1 MKKIIFLV
9 LSLFIINYFFSFAT
23 AKDEYNYE
31 TKFNPQ
37 DMREDLLFLEKTIK
51 EVHPNPYHFTSQVIF
66 EKKMGELFNK
76 IDKPL
81 TYDEFYFIVLE
92 AIGLTKDSHTTAYYS
107 KKQRELPIDWYCSK
121 DGLFITKNNF
131 FQIGDKVE
139 TIGNKSVHEIIN
151 EFKTMIPAEND
162 YWVMSN
168 LERRLKQ
175 EAFLRKLSLID
186 NDGKVRIKVKTA
198 NNITKVKKLDVLP
211 SPVSPNDVSYS
222 YQIIPESNLGIIYLD
237 ECINNSGYR
246 KMLEAFFDEVQA
258 KKISKVA
265 IDIRNNYGG
274 SSSVLDE
281 FLAYTMVDEY
291 KNYSKLIHWSEQAI
305 QQGGLEDM
313 IDYSAYNRKGKFTQ
327 KIIHKTNNLFKGK
340 IYVITSKNTFSS
352 ATMVAVKL
360 KDNNIGTV
368 IGEPTGGAPSHY
380 GELLRFRLPKSK
392 IRFYVSCTTFVRPN
406 PHNVSTTTLKPD
418 VYIPYTRNNIVL
430 GKDPA
435 IDWLKAVK

>member
-1 MKKIIFLV
+1 MKKIIFIV

-51 EVHPNPYHFTSQVIF
+51 EVHPNPYHFTSQVLF
-66 EKKMGELFNK
+66 EKKMEELFNK

-92 AIGLTKDSHTTAYYS
+92 ATGLTKDSHTTAYYS

-121 DGLFITKNNF
+121 DWLFITKNNL

-139 TIGNKSVHEIIN
+139 KIGNKSVHEIVN

-175 EAFLRKLSLID
+175 EAFLRKLNLID
-186 NDGKVRIKVKTA
+186 NNGKVRIEVKTA
-198 NNITKVKKLDVLP
+198 NNITKVKTLDV
-211 SPVSPNDVSYS
+211 
-222 YQIIPESNLGIIYLD
+222 
-237 ECINNSGYR
+237 C
-246 KMLEAFFDEVQA
+246 QA
-258 KKISKVA
+258 QFRPIMFR
-265 IDIRNNYGG
+265 IHI
-274 SSSVLDE
+274 
-281 FLAYTMVDEY
+281 
-291 KNYSKLIHWSEQAI
+291 KLSQTI
-305 QQGGLEDM
+305 
-313 IDYSAYNRKGKFTQ
+313 
-327 KIIHKTNNLFKGK
+327 
-340 IYVITSKNTFSS
+340 
-352 ATMVAVKL
+352 
-360 KDNNIGTV
+360 
-368 IGEPTGGAPSHY
+368 
-380 GELLRFRLPKSK
+380 
-392 IRFYVSCTTFVRPN
+392 VRPN
-406 PHNVSTTTLKPD
+406 PHNFSTTTLKPD